1 MRVLVTGGCGYIGSH
16 TIVDLLQNGHQ
27 VVCLD
32 NCSRASKA
40 AISRIEKITGVRVPF
55 LHMNLEDPRLPVF
68 LSLYSR
74 IDAVI
79 HFAAFKAVGESV
91 QSPLMYYDN
100 NLRPLVNLLHTCDVR
115 GIKNVVFSSSC
126 TVYGEPDAIPV
137 SEDTAIKPAS
147 SPYGATKQMGERILT
162 DWANRPSANVK
173 VSLLRYFNPAG
184 AHPSANLGEETADA
198 PQNLTPVLV
207 QVAAGLRPEL
217 QVFGGDYPTRDGSCV
232 RDFIHVCDIAT
243 AHRKALEYMLDG
255 RQEEAVSVFNLGAG
269 AGVTVL
275 EAVRAFEMA
284 TGLSVPHRIGGRRPG
299 DVSAIYGDNTKARE
313 MLGWTLQYGLED
325 IMRTAWTYAL
335 RQKEEAEQQ
344 RQT

>member
-1 MRVLVTGGCGYIGSH
+1 MRILVTGGCGYIGSH
-16 TIVDLLQNGHQ
+16 TIVDLLQNGHT
-27 VVCLD
+27 VICLD
-32 NCSRASKA
+32 NCSRASTA
-40 AISRIEKITGVRVPF
+40 TIDRIKKITGVRVPF
-55 LHMNLEDPRLPVF
+55 LHMNLEDPRLFVF
-68 LSLYSR
+68 LSLYQP

-91 QSPLMYYDN
+91 QNPLMYYDN
-100 NLRPLVNLLHTCDVR
+100 NLRPLINLLHACDKR

-137 SEDTAIKPAS
+137 SEDTQIKPAS

-162 DWANRPSANVK
+162 DWANRLSANVK

-184 AHPSANLGEETADA
+184 AHPSADLGEETADA

-207 QVAAGLRPEL
+207 QVAAGKRPEL

-232 RDFIHVCDIAT
+232 RDFIHVCDIAA

-255 RQEEAVSVFNLGAG
+255 RQEEPVSIFNLGAG
-269 AGVTVL
+269 QGVTVL
-275 EAVRAFEMA
+275 EAVHAFDAA
-284 TGLSVPHRIGGRRPG
+284 TGLPVSHRIVDRRPG

-313 MLGWTLQYGLED
+313 VLGWTLQYGMED
-325 IMRTAWTYAL
+325 IMRTAWAYFLKCREETEE
-335 RQKEEAEQQ
+335 RQS
-344 RQT
+344 